1 MLNQICQPLSAIN
14 SIAIGGFFCWQ
25 IPQNEGYFYT
35 SLRWT
40 VSRREKVLTKIVL
53 LIFKLLFT
61 VCRGFPH
68 EQKLIIDFMSMSH
81 IALMS
86 VILIMSEKFK
96 KAYSTFMKPR
106 NDLIKADK
114 RNLQKKKFKKSKQ
127 HTYFF
132 LWSGVGVSYLNDDQI
147 KLL

>member
-40 VSRREKVLTKIVL
+40 VSRREKVLTKIAL
-53 LIFKLLFT
+53 LIFNLLFT
-61 VCRGFPH
+61 VCRGFSH
-68 EQKLIIDFMSMSH
+68 GQKLIIDFMSMSH

-86 VILIMSEKFK
+86 VILIISENL
-96 KAYSTFMKPR
+96 R
-106 NDLIKADK
+106 K
-114 RNLQKKKFKKSKQ
+114 RFQ
-127 HTYFF
+127 H
-132 LWSGVGVSYLNDDQI
+132 LWSHGMTLSVLINATFRKNNSKNRNSIHNFSSEADSVSLI
-147 KLL
+147 